1 MVREIFLF
9 PASPPSHMHSA
20 INTQIWFLP
29 YSLPLCCCSHNLPRV
44 AMLAQHFRYIN
55 QESPNWQCQNKRRI
69 ELRFPRM
76 KLSYPR
82 GVQLSHLTKF
92 ECRPFINFLVTKP
105 RARSSTLMWA
115 DISSG
120 WEYSQLLTCWTHTGR
135 ASSTCHLPAELL
147 LCLSL
152 TLAFFAFSFSYCGIS
167 TLILSNKF

>member
-9 PASPPSHMHSA
+9 PASPPSQMQPV

-29 YSLPLCCCSHNLPRV
+29 CSLPLCCCSHNLPEL
-44 AMLAQHFRYIN
+44 AMLAQDFRYIN
-55 QESPNWQCQNKRRI
+55 QESPNWQCQNKRI

-82 GVQLSHLTKF
+82 GVQLSHLRKF
-92 ECRPFINFLVTKP
+92 ECRPSINVLVTKS
-105 RARSSTLMWA
+105 RAPHSPLMWA

-120 WEYSQLLTCWTHTGR
+120 WEYSQLPTCCTHTGR
-135 ASSTCHLPAELL
+135 ALPTCQLPAELL

-152 TLAFFAFSFSYCGIS
+152 HWLSLLFPLVTMGFPYSFIQSYEC
-167 TLILSNKF
+167 